1 MVCQNPFFSDFSP
14 ILSLTAGSFSC
25 ALQGI
30 FVFVFCFALYFL
42 YVALSFGCF
51 KTCLGLDVKLL

>member
-30 FVFVFCFALYFL
+30 FVFFFVLHYIFYMWHLVLVVSKRAY
-42 YVALSFGCF
+42 
-51 KTCLGLDVKLL
+51 LDVKLL

>member
-25 ALQGI
+25 ALQG
-30 FVFVFCFALYFL
+30 VFVSLFFVLH
-42 YVALSFGCF
+42 YVFYKWHLVLVVSKHAS
-51 KTCLGLDVKLL
+51 LDVKLL

>member
-1 MVCQNPFFSDFSP
+1 MVCQNPFFSDFSS

-25 ALQGI
+25 ALQGV

-42 YVALSFGCF
+42 YVAVSFGSF
-51 KTCLGLDVKLL
+51 KTIAYLDVKLL